1 MATPVIHQRTAP
13 AATHAV
19 AEERPRSE
27 KIMEKL
33 LERRAYFYALLTS
46 LRSLAVAP
54 REEAVVEEAAGGAKH
69 VGGVAGRHDMT

>member
-1 MATPVIHQRTAP
+1 MHERTAP

-19 AEERPRSE
+19 SEERPRSE
-27 KIMEKL
+27 KFMEKL

-54 REEAVVEEAAGGAKH
+54 REEAVVEGG
-69 VGGVAGRHDMT
+69 GGRR